1 MIDPTAMIDSIPLLL
16 SDPSP
21 ALRCRVLT
29 ELLDVDPADPEL
41 IDATTQRDRVDHEP
55 LAGGDRSWRSLAWSL
70 CVLAYQG
77 RTAADPQVAAIAE
90 QVFAEQQPD
99 GSFPLDQF
107 RRGRR
112 PSVYSMAPLQVA
124 LPLRGLAMA
133 GYATDP
139 RAERAYQWLL
149 DVQLDDGAWPVGE
162 SHGQPGYIAGYR
174 KLPGSRGCRT
184 STQGAIACLV
194 QHPELARSDHVR
206 RALDLLLQR
215 ETRDVWSLGTDVARL
230 IGRVQPQG
238 FFTFYADFDPA
249 MIIDLA
255 SRAGASLDDP
265 RVAEL
270 VAFLV
275 EQRGPYGLWE
285 HPKHPELSR
294 WLTFDLALSLRRL
307 DAGDWTGI
315 APRVPFR
322 AYPKRPARH

>member
-1 MIDPTAMIDSIPLLL
+1 MIDATPLLL

-21 ALRCRVLT
+21 ALRSRVLT

-41 IDATTQRDRVDHEP
+41 IDATRQRDRDDHDP
-55 LAGGDRSWRSLAWSL
+55 TVGADGSWRSLAWSL

-77 RTAADPQVAAIAE
+77 FTADDPRVAALAE

-174 KLPGSRGCRT
+174 KLPGSRGCRAT
-184 STQGAIACLV
+184 TQGAIACLV
-194 QHPELARSDHVR
+194 QHPELATSDHVR
-206 RALDLLLQR
+206 RPLDLLLQR
-215 ETRDVWSLGTDVARL
+215 ETRDMWSLGTDVARL
-230 IGRVQPQG
+230 TGREQPHG
-238 FFTFYADFDPA
+238 FFTFYADFDLA
-249 MIIDLA
+249 MIVNLA

-270 VAFLV
+270 VAFLI
-275 EQRGPYGLWE
+275 ERRGPYGLWE

-294 WLTFDLALSLRRL
+294 WLTFDLSLSLRRL
-307 DAGDWTGI
+307 EAGDWTGL